1 MSNPKIKT
9 IGKGELRDDF
19 NPPQKPVNVN
29 TLHELP
35 LNARVTSVTV
45 RYVTIPHDEAMAEL
59 KKDIAADKR
68 HFAAIKANATRKA
81 KKEAKQP

>member
-1 MSNPKIKT
+1 MPKPKLT
-9 IGKGELRDDF
+9 IVGKGELRDDF
-19 NPPQKPVNVN
+19 NPPLNPNDVH
-29 TLHELP
+29 TLREMP

-59 KKDIAADKR
+59 NKDIAADKR